1 MGVLVDRMEFGEFE
15 IPTSVIGMFFV
26 LFVASLAYGIVIM
39 QSLTAPIAVWVDIL
53 ELGVILFALYLFYRF
68 VVAVETIASKL

>member
-1 MGVLVDRMEFGEFE
+1 MEFGEFE
-15 IPTSVIGMFFV
+15 VPASVIGVLFV

-39 QSLTAPIAVWVDIL
+39 QNLTAPIAVWVDIL
-53 ELGVILFALYLFYRF
+53 ELGVVLFVVYLFYRF